1 MYQQGM
7 SLSLK
12 KIKKKMLL
20 SEHKN
25 AKERKK
31 KKKRKAAKHC
41 NYNDIIQQIRA
52 VQQCLNQTKNDPF
65 KMHTET

>member
-25 AKERKK
+25 AKEKK
-31 KKKRKAAKHC
+31 KAAKHC
-41 NYNDIIQQIRA
+41 NYSDMSNKLEQFSSAWTRPKK
-52 VQQCLNQTKNDPF
+52 TPPET
-65 KMHTET
+65 HTET

>member
-25 AKERKK
+25 AKEKK
-31 KKKRKAAKHC
+31 KQQSIATTVTYPTNQSSSAVLGPHPKKT
-41 NYNDIIQQIRA
+41 
-52 VQQCLNQTKNDPF
+52 LP

>member
-25 AKERKK
+25 GKEKK
-31 KKKRKAAKHC
+31 KK
-41 NYNDIIQQIRA
+41 QQSIA
-52 VQQCLNQTKNDPF
+52 TIVTYPTN
-65 KMHTET
+65 

>member
-12 KIKKKMLL
+12 KIKKKMLF

-25 AKERKK
+25 AKEKK
-31 KKKRKAAKHC
+31 K
-41 NYNDIIQQIRA
+41 QQSIATIVTYPTNQSSSA
-52 VQQCLNQTKNDPF
+52 VLGPDP
-65 KMHTET
+65 KT